1 MRGYRKKIGICEGDA
16 GHGGSCLKGP
26 APPWA
31 ITLACASKARAL
43 ATLHARN
50 AKMTAAASG
59 GARMAML
66 RSGEALMTHI
76 RGLCLPLAATAT
88 AWSALL
94 GRKNKHFEPVLA
106 AF

>member
-1 MRGYRKKIGICEGDA
+1 MGGYRKKIGYCEGEA

-31 ITLACASKARAL
+31 ITLACASEARAL

-50 AKMTAAASG
+50 AKMTAVASG
-59 GARMAML
+59 GALMAML
-66 RSGEALMTHI
+66 RSGKTLLTHT
-76 RGLCLPLAATAT
+76 RGLCLPFATTAT
-88 AWSALL
+88 AWRELL
-94 GRKNKHFEPVLA
+94 GRKNKHFEPVSA